1 MEEASGMADD
11 FRALMDSLGN
21 MALSAIREHASQVR
35 VTADP
40 VLCTAHVVALMDEL
54 PADDEYDAVLGRL
67 VELHDFYTD
76 ELSLSFAI
84 EKLRPGA
91 DEQNGHSTEVREF
104 AYSG

>member
-1 MEEASGMADD
+1 MADE
-11 FRALMDSLGN
+11 FGTLMNSLGN

-40 VLCTAHVVALMDEL
+40 VLRTAHVVVLMDDP
-54 PADDEYDAVLGRL
+54 PADDVYDSVLARL

-84 EKLRPGA
+84 EELTPGSS
-91 DEQNGHSTEVREF
+91 EQNGHSVGVREF